1 MYLHHISY
9 TSIPYFLH
17 ISQWIFIPNQ
27 SCCLLYSFW
36 TNLLHLHMIYILFS
50 FSTHS
55 TFTVF
60 LGLINVFILLVLI
73 ACYCAAIIK
82 ASVALFK
89 HPYLSDSQRSSL
101 ALPIVCLINCPCK
114 CFCIHCVFRSFFF
127 LILESFS
134 TLFGLFSSFCS
145 LIDVS
150 YIMS

>member
-1 MYLHHISY
+1 
-9 TSIPYFLH
+9 
-17 ISQWIFIPNQ
+17 
-27 SCCLLYSFW
+27 
-36 TNLLHLHMIYILFS
+36 MIYILFS

-82 ASVALFK
+82 ASVVLFK
-89 HPYLSDSQRSSL
+89 HPYFSHSQRSSL

-114 CFCIHCVFRSFFF
+114 CFCIHRVFLSFFF

-145 LIDVS
+145 LIDVC
-150 YIMS
+150 YIMSSPQNCCLHSILDSSQSSAAFTS